1 MQSKKAPQFDWM
13 LNRRFLH
20 MRNKKYGFP
29 KDRPHMDGLPRA
41 QAKYSPKRADG
52 STNTRPQERMRKS
65 NER

>member
-1 MQSKKAPQFDWM
+1 
-13 LNRRFLH
+13 

-65 NER
+65 NERQL